1 MRFQQ
6 TIACILIGMGL
17 IACASIPPPPPA
29 ELVELKTQERIEAI
43 SLSPGDIFDIRVFR
57 EKDLTGTYRV
67 GPDGSIRFPLIGY
80 IHVTGLTPEQ
90 LSDQIREKLVAGN
103 FLKEPHVSVLI
114 SEYRS
119 KKIFV
124 IGKVAKPGTFP
135 YEQGMNIVQAI
146 TLAGGFAPLA
156 SGNHTILTRLREG
169 KEQRIR
175 IPVHQISRGKHP
187 NVLLKPGDI
196 IYVPESIL

>member
-6 TIACILIGMGL
+6 KIAQILICIGL
-17 IACASIPPPPPA
+17 LACSSVPPPPPA
-29 ELVELKTQERIEAI
+29 ELVELKTEEKIEAI
-43 SLSPGDIFDIRVFR
+43 SLSPGDIFEIRVFR
-57 EKDLTGTYRV
+57 EKDLSGTFRV
-67 GPDGSIRFPLIGY
+67 GPDGSIRFPLIGHM
-80 IHVTGLTPEQ
+80 IVTGLTPEK
-90 LSDQIREKLVAGN
+90 LSDQIRTKLVQGS
-103 FLKEPHVSVLI
+103 FLKDPHVSVLI

-156 SGNHTILTRLREG
+156 SGNQTILTRLREG

-175 IPVHQISRGKHP
+175 VPVHQISRGKHP